1 MSEEGKNIVHK
12 SGLCHQPDKLG
23 LEGAFISYEEFQK
36 NHLLCRCCG
45 TTLVPRDSLSLS
57 FQQLGMYEVMC
68 PTCP

>member
-23 LEGAFISYEEFQK
+23 LEGVFISYEEFQK

-57 FQQLGMYEVMC
+57 FQQLGMHEVIC